1 MALPDYFK
9 IGSLASTSTGVSS
22 QDIANGATYT
32 STTEIDNTSDR
43 YGYMAVEVVWQ
54 YGTTPTANK
63 SVEVYLL
70 RSLDGTN
77 YEEVAPQAL
86 IAGFSP
92 PADYNVTH
100 RRVLLTALPLVAAKY
115 KFAVKN
121 VDTQQQITIS
131 LNAWR
136 YYESVED

>member
-1 MALPDYFK
+1 MALPDYLK
-9 IGSLASTSTGVSS
+9 IGSLVSTPTGISS
-22 QDIANGATYT
+22 QQINDGATYT
-32 STTEIDNTSDR
+32 STTEIDNTTAR
-43 YGYMAVEVVWQ
+43 YSYMAVEVIWQ
-54 YGTTPTANK
+54 YATAPTANK

-86 IAGFSP
+86 VAAFSP
-92 PADYNVTH
+92 PADTTAH

-121 VDTQQQITIS
+121 VDTAQEITIS
-131 LNAWR
+131 LLAYR
-136 YYESVED
+136 YYEAIED

>member
-22 QDIANGATYT
+22 QAVANGATFT
-32 STTEIDNTSDR
+32 SATEIDNTTDR
-43 YGYMAVEVVWQ
+43 YGYMAVEAVWQ
-54 YGTTPTANK
+54 YATAPTANR

-86 IAGFSP
+86 IAAFSP
-92 PADYNVTH
+92 PADTATH
-100 RRVLLTALPLVAAKY
+100 RRVLLTAFPLIAAKY
-115 KFAVKN
+115 KFAVRN

-136 YYESVED
+136 YYESIED

>member
-9 IGSLASTSTGVSS
+9 IGSLVSTSTGVSS
-22 QDIANGATYT
+22 QSIANGATFT
-32 STTEIDNTSDR
+32 STNEIDNTTDR
-43 YGYMAVEVVWQ
+43 YGYMAVEAVWQ
-54 YGTTPTANK
+54 YASAPTANK

-77 YEEVAPQAL
+77 YEEVGSQAL
-86 IAGFSP
+86 VAAFSP
-92 PADYNVTH
+92 PADTATH

-121 VDTQQQITIS
+121 VDTAQTITIS
-131 LNAWR
+131 VNAWC
-136 YYESVED
+136 YYESIED

>member
-22 QDIANGATYT
+22 QTVANGATFT
-32 STTEIDNTSDR
+32 STTEIDNTTDR
-43 YGYMAVEVVWQ
+43 YGYLAVEVVWQ
-54 YGTTPTANK
+54 YTTAPTANK

-86 IAGFSP
+86 VAGVSP
-92 PADYNVTH
+92 PADTAAH
-100 RRVLLTALPLVAAKY
+100 RRVLLTAFPLVAAKY
-115 KFAVKN
+115 KFAVRN
-121 VDTQQQITIS
+121 VDTQQAITIS
-131 LNAWR
+131 VNAWC
-136 YYESVED
+136 YYESIED

>member
-22 QDIANGATYT
+22 QAVANGATFT
-32 STTEIDNTSDR
+32 STTEIDNTTDR
-43 YGYMAVEVVWQ
+43 YSYMAVEAVWQ
-54 YGTTPTANK
+54 YATAPTANK

-86 IAGFSP
+86 VAGFSP
-92 PADYNVTH
+92 PADTAAH
-100 RRVLLTALPLVAAKY
+100 RRVLLTAFPLIAAKY
-115 KFAVKN
+115 KFAVRN
-121 VDTQQQITIS
+121 VDTQQTITIS
-131 LNAWR
+131 VNAWR
-136 YYESVED
+136 YYESIED